1 MFYVYILY
9 SEPFNKYYV
18 GHTNDMQRRLLE
30 HNELSL
36 ISYTSKYRPW
46 KLMAQI
52 EISETRDIA
61 MKVEKYIKSQK
72 RKSFIELVIQKS
84 DDVDFVNYLK
94 KKSSVGRA

>member
-1 MFYVYILY
+1 MFYIYILY

-18 GHTNDMQRRLLE
+18 GHTNDMLRRLSE
-30 HNELSL
+30 HNEISL
-36 ISYTSKYRPW
+36 TSYTSKYRPW

-72 RKSFIELVIQKS
+72 RKSFIELVIQKK
-84 DDVDFVNYLK
+84 DDADFIEYLK
-94 KKSSVGRA
+94 QKA

>member
-1 MFYVYILY
+1 MFCVYILY
-9 SEPFNKYYV
+9 SEPFHKYYV
-18 GHTNDMQRRLLE
+18 GHTNDIQRRLSE

-36 ISYTSKYRPW
+36 TSYTFKYRPW

-72 RKSFIELVIQKS
+72 RKSFIELVIKKS
-84 DDVDFVNYLK
+84 NDIDFVNYLK
-94 KKSSVGRA
+94 DKSSVG